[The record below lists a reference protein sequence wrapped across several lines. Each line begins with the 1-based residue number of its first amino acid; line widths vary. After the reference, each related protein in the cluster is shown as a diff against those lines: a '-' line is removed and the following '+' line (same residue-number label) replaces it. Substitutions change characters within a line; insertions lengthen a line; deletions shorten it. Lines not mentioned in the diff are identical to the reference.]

1 MKTNGELRARI
12 CSLEIQLDRSKRE
25 IEQQREEFLSK
36 GAKATNMLCDADARI
51 AELEQKLC
59 NSLDA
64 ERAANVLVSNLE
76 AQQAVLVEALTEYM
90 AAYNEHWERG
100 MPILEPM
107 GDSALAAVKTAALI
121 NGLTEAETNVTAS
134 VAGLMQQEQWIVK
147 PAGQEGSE
155 K

>member
-51 AELEQKLC
+51 AELE
-59 NSLDA
+59 
-64 ERAANVLVSNLE
+64 

-107 GDSALAAVKTAALI
+107 GDSALAAVK
-121 NGLTEAETNVTAS
+121 
-134 VAGLMQQEQWIVK
+134 
-147 PAGQEGSE
+147 PAGQKGGE
-155 K
+155 